1 LSFDFLCFFLSNLIF
16 ILFISI
22 YFAINLFSDWI
33 LFFNLIPNH
42 LILIFFSWI
51 WSLFFLL
58 QILLF
63 WLISMIFF
71 CLFHPSLFYPIEFS
85 YHIGS
90 FFIMLLKP
98 DSGVDPRHVLRHWF
112 GWMTRFT
119 MVNQTFYCVGSKSYI
134 IWIKKKL
141 MEKINRWIL
150 TWFSLN

>member
-1 LSFDFLCFFLSNLIF
+1 LHSGSQYFNCVEFDLFVFLISSLVIWFFMFFFLSNLIF

-71 CLFHPSLFYPIEFS
+71 FVYFIPHCFIQLNFH
-85 YHIGS
+85 
-90 FFIMLLKP
+90 
-98 DSGVDPRHVLRHWF
+98 
-112 GWMTRFT
+112 
-119 MVNQTFYCVGSKSYI
+119 I
-134 IWIKKKL
+134 IL
-141 MEKINRWIL
+141 EAFL
-150 TWFSLN
+150 SCF